1 MRVGTMQL
9 FNQGV
14 SAMLDQQSQL
24 LKTQLQLATGKRIIN
39 PSDDPTGAAELIGL
53 SELSTITRQYQ
64 TNSDQLRARL
74 EFEDTALNA
83 VVDDVQRV
91 RELAVRGLN
100 DTNGASERTAMALEI
115 RQILEEV
122 VGLANS
128 KNANGE
134 YMFAGYQ
141 VQDSPFADTGGGV
154 FTYAGDSGQRQIQVG
169 PERRIADGDSGQSV
183 FLDIPS
189 SGGGTESIFATLN
202 SLATA
207 LEANAPNASSLDQLD
222 NVLDHIV
229 GVQASVGARL
239 NAVDS
244 QGSVNTA
251 LMDQLEVTRSDIEDL
266 DYAEAASRLSQQS
279 VALQAAQ
286 QAFVRVQG
294 LSLFDF
300 I

>member
-83 VVDDVQRV
+83 VADDVQRV

-154 FTYAGDSGQRQIQVG
+154 FTYAGDSGQRQIQIG

-207 LEANAPNASSLDQLD
+207 LEANAPNAASLDQLD

-229 GVQASVGARL
+229 GVQARVGARL